1 VVIKPL
7 QREVLFLDSQFSVM
21 EQGFANGPY
30 RNILRFLKEDVCWKS
45 CSSDLF
51 KLFAMMLVVFT
62 SLAQFG

>member
-1 VVIKPL
+1 
-7 QREVLFLDSQFSVM
+7 M